1 MGMTQSPESDFD
13 FEEWALLAK
22 TDPAAFEAKR
32 KEAIAQL
39 IAGATPR
46 MQERLRGLQWR
57 IDMDRSRASNPLAS
71 CMQMFNKMWA
81 SVYDKGGLQ
90 DALHGLDCRPVPE
103 NEGATV
109 VKLERKRTARE
120 DILSYP

>member
-39 IAGATPR
+39 IADFIADEA
-46 MQERLRGLQWR
+46 ERHRR
-57 IDMDRSRASNPLAS
+57 RHAPDARAFTRAPMADR
-71 CMQMFNKMWA
+71 
-81 SVYDKGGLQ
+81 
-90 DALHGLDCRPVPE
+90 HGQVPCQ
-103 NEGATV
+103 
-109 VKLERKRTARE
+109 
-120 DILSYP
+120 